1 MPDRTPLLDPIA
13 RAAVL
18 ARVRTL
24 TRDDLHALD
33 AATRALAATPDHRR
47 ADKGYFFAW
56 WDGPGTRE
64 PDETE
69 IQDFF
74 ADVLVALA
82 TSLTGINVAQ
92 YGTRLAREPS
102 GMDKLYRFVV
112 PARRSD
118 ALQDSSIGLIED
130 AVAPWS
136 PRVAVVATWNMAC
149 AVALGAHLPEPTRE
163 TLETAWRQA
172 LGDLPA

>member
-1 MPDRTPLLDPIA
+1 MPDRTPLLDPTA
-13 RAAVL
+13 RTAVL

-24 TRDDLHALD
+24 TSDDLHALD
-33 AATRALAATPDHRR
+33 AATRAVAAKPAYRH
-47 ADKGYFFAW
+47 ADQGYFFAW

-92 YGTRLAREPS
+92 YGTRLAREPT
-102 GMDKLYRFVV
+102 GMDRLFRFVV

-130 AVAPWS
+130 AMAPWS
-136 PRVAVVATWNMAC
+136 PRRAVVATWNMAC
-149 AVALGAHLPEPTRE
+149 AVALRARLPERTRE
-163 TLETAWRQA
+163 TLEAAWRQA
-172 LGDLPA
+172 LGDLPV